1 MLLVTAMNDASAPT
15 GGAPARHMACWRRW
29 LAELIAA

>member
-1 MLLVTAMNDASAPT
+1 MPLMTAMNDASAPIS
-15 GGAPARHMACWRRW
+15 GALARHMACWRRW